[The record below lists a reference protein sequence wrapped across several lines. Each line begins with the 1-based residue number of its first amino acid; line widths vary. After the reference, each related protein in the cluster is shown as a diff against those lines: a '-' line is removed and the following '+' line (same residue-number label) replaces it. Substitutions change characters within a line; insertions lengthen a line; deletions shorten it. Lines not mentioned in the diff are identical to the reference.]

1 MDTHD
6 DPIRLIARC
15 SAIFGVYCTLGEI
28 QGGQYD
34 PSSLFKCGEIK
45 FGAFVLCPHC
55 NARPSA
61 DEELVLSLAMT
72 DHYFDLATMK
82 QMGAIQRVLER
93 WRLGHSDDAL
103 HGGHAL

>member
-1 MDTHD
+1 MTQ
-6 DPIRLIARC
+6 AVC
-15 SAIFGVYCTLGEI
+15 
-28 QGGQYD
+28 
-34 PSSLFKCGEIK
+34 FKCGEIK

-82 QMGAIQRVLER
+82 QMGAAVKDGKPPHLDER
-93 WRLGHSDDAL
+93 SRQDLLKQLRQSKKLLKSHLITNNDLTPAKRKSKWWPF
-103 HGGHAL
+103 

>member
-1 MDTHD
+1 MTQ
-6 DPIRLIARC
+6 AVC
-15 SAIFGVYCTLGEI
+15 
-28 QGGQYD
+28 
-34 PSSLFKCGEIK
+34 FKCGEIK

-82 QMGAIQRVLER
+82 QIQIHELHVVAIN
-93 WRLGHSDDAL
+93 
-103 HGGHAL
+103 

>member
-1 MDTHD
+1 MTQ
-6 DPIRLIARC
+6 AVC
-15 SAIFGVYCTLGEI
+15 
-28 QGGQYD
+28 
-34 PSSLFKCGEIK
+34 FKCGEIK

-82 QMGAIQRVLER
+82 QMGAAVKDGKPPHLDEKYCQDLMKQLRESKKL
-93 WRLGHSDDAL
+93 LTSHLLTNNDLTPAKKKSK
-103 HGGHAL
+103 